1 MTNLATF
8 TPLMRQSVGFDKFN
22 DLFETI
28 LSGKEDRFD
37 AYPPYNIEK
46 TGDEGYLITV
56 AVSGFA
62 EEDINIIAQDDRL
75 VISASRERK
84 EDNEGRSYLH
94 RGIALRS
101 FERTFRLADH
111 IRVVDAVM
119 ENGLLMV
126 SLVREIP
133 EEKKPRMIPI
143 NGNNSAGEKSRLLS
157 KKSSK

>member
-1 MTNLATF
+1 MNNLATF
-8 TPLMRQSVGFDKFN
+8 TPLMRQSVGFDRFN
-22 DLFETI
+22 DLFETL
-28 LSGKEDRFD
+28 LSDKEDRFE

-46 TGDEGYLITV
+46 IGEEGYRITV
-56 AVSGFA
+56 AVAGFA

-75 VISASRERK
+75 SISASREQK
-84 EDNEGRSYLH
+84 EEDNERTYLH
-94 RGIALRS
+94 RGIARRS

-126 SLVREIP
+126 SLVREVP

-143 NGNNSAGEKSRLLS
+143 NGSKPGLIAK
-157 KKSSK
+157 KKSK